1 MKKFLLALS
10 LCASGVLVAGEA
22 DYNWEFTPTIGG
34 VKPEGST
41 GDRKSVV

>member
-34 VKPEGST
+34 VKPEG
-41 GDRKSVV
+41 R